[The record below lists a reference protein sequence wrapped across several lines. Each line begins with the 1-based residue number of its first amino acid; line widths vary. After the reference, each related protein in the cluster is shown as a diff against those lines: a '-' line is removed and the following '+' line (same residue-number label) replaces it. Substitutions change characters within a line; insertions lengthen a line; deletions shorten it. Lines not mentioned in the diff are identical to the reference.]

1 MGDTFYLWDEPW
13 TDRDEMNP
21 PQSTEQGCWSQAGRD
36 WAAYVQKWSS
46 QLKAARERGM
56 KVTTPQGKWGPIDR
70 YLDDFFKACNDADGG
85 CDDPTSEGYMD
96 IIGINAFCGAWNTGC
111 SEEGYC
117 CEEAANWACGEIV
130 GKDYDRPVYITNWAA
145 LGLLA
150 CRDIQYR
157 AMQAAPILL
166 DCPAIDRVYWYSAYM
181 WDDTRFHCEEENYLD
196 KQLAST
202 GTTLGQEWAQICAV
216 YDGNPVSNPL
226 PQTRSEPAPARVQ
239 SEAVADAAETCD
251 DVWGNDA
258 DGHTCGGRIEWV
270 RDNQGKSLEAAKH
283 QIAHEHPTSCGACG
297 SGHGRNLFWW
307 GESPPSEEELVADAA
322 AAAAAETCDDVWGND
337 AEGHTC
343 GGRIEWVKNNQGKSL
358 EAAKHQIAH
367 EHPAEC
373 GACGTGQAP
382 AQEQAEVSSV
392 GSGTANGE
400 TSIVDDPNAL
410 CPSTPESVSNLGPK
424 LTIQN
429 TLSHPVDIWVSSRAH
444 FAHHPLPCMTQLA
457 PNGGGTLNLPTHGEF
472 SIFAKSPYIPNK
484 SQFEIYLGNEIFWDI
499 SYNAGF
505 DVPMSILSP
514 DGDRHITST
523 RDSPDAYTFVD
534 RAGNVQEN
542 CSQIQPCNANNFMLD
557 GSYISPDS
565 TFQMF
570 LGPVPDP
577 DRPGQTL
584 PDSPGKVGCRPPIG
598 HACDAGVP
606 GCTTSGN
613 NLWCWQAGRGLCAS
627 SAEVVCWEGGVKP
640 GTGGCPASC

>member
-1 MGDTFYLWDEPW
+1 MNDIVTHDEQCQRYLGTELEDQACFFNGRRGEPCVLDYGNDRNPRWMDKDPSACMGDTFYLWDEPW
-13 TDRDEMNP
+13 TDKDEMNP
-21 PQSTEQGCWSQAGRD
+21 IQSTEQGCWSQAGRD
-36 WAAYVQKWSS
+36 WAAYVEKWSS
-46 QLKAARERGM
+46 QLKTARERGM
-56 KVTTPQGKWGPIDR
+56 KVTTPQGKWGPMDR
-70 YLDDFFKACNDADGG
+70 YLGDFFQACNDAGGG

-96 IIGINAFCGAWNTGC
+96 IVGINTFCGDWNRGC
-111 SEEGYC
+111 SPEGYC
-117 CEEAANWACGEIV
+117 CEEAANWVCGEIV
-130 GKDYDRPVYITNWAA
+130 GKAFDRPVYITNWAA
-145 LGLLA
+145 LGLRA

-157 AMQAAPILL
+157 AMQSATILL

-181 WDDTRFHCEEENYLD
+181 WDDTRFHCAEENYLD
-196 KQLAST
+196 KRLSS
-202 GTTLGQEWAQICAV
+202 GTTLGQEWAQMCAV
-216 YDGNPVSNPL
+216 YDGNPVSNPR
-226 PQTRSEPAPARVQ
+226 PETRSVPAPVQ

-251 DVWGNDA
+251 GVWENEA

-270 RDNQGKSLEAAKH
+270 R
-283 QIAHEHPTSCGACG
+283 
-297 SGHGRNLFWW
+297 
-307 GESPPSEEELVADAA
+307 
-322 AAAAAETCDDVWGND
+322 
-337 AEGHTC
+337 
-343 GGRIEWVKNNQGKSL
+343 NNQGKSL

-367 EHPAEC
+367 EFPAVC
-373 GACGTGQAP
+373 GACASAGQAP

-392 GSGTANGE
+392 ESGTANVE
-400 TSIVDDPNAL
+400 TSIADDPNAL

-429 TLSHPVDIWVSSRAH
+429 TLSHPVDIWVSSGDH
-444 FAHHPLPCMTQLA
+444 FAHQPLPCMTQLA

-484 SQFEIYLGNEIFWDI
+484 SQFEMSLGNEIFWDI

-514 DGDRHITST
+514 NGDRHITSS

-565 TFQMF
+565 TFQLF

-577 DRPGQTL
+577 DSPGQTL
-584 PDSPGKVGCRPPIG
+584 PDSPGKVGCSPPIG
-598 HACDAGVP
+598 RECNAGVP

-640 GTGGCPASC
+640 GTGACPASC